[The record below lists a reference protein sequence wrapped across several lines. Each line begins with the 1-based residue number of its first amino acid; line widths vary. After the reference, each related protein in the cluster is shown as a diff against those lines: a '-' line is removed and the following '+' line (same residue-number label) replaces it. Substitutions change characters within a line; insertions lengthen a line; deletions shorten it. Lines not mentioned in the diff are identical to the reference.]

1 MIRIKAWNDRNDVL
15 FSIQDDG
22 VGMEE
27 EKLVS
32 LNRSLT
38 DGKIDKFGIGLRNVH
53 ERIRL
58 HYGDLS
64 GLYVNSRPGEGTTVT
79 LRIAGLYGANVIH
92 HS

>member
-1 MIRIKAWNDRNDVL
+1 MISIEAWNERDDIL
-15 FSIQDDG
+15 FAIRDDG

-27 EKLVS
+27 EKLAV
-32 LNRSLT
+32 LNHSLT

-58 HYGDLS
+58 HYGDRS
-64 GLYVNSRPGEGTTVT
+64 GLHVSSRPGEGTTVT
-79 LRIAGLYGANVIH
+79 LRIASLYNTNVTH

>member
-1 MIRIKAWNDRNDVL
+1 
-15 FSIQDDG
+15 
-22 VGMEE
+22 MEE
-27 EKLVS
+27 ERLAA

-58 HYGDLS
+58 HYGDRS
-64 GLYVNSRPGEGTTVT
+64 GLHVSSRPGEGTTVT
-79 LRIAGLYGANVIH
+79 LRIADLYGANVTH